1 VSTIGE
7 KFVVN
12 VDNMDCSCRKW
23 GITGVPCSH
32 SLAAMEFLNLSV
44 DPFVAHWFTKS
55 TYEEIYCSIIYPV
68 NGQDVWEITPFPDV
82 LPPLKRILPGRP
94 KKKRR
99 LQASEMKKDDT
110 QVRRGGIRK
119 KCSTCK
125 QLGHNRT
132 TCPQAP
138 PSPPTPPPTATS
150 DEQSVPPNQGPTA
163 DEGQNISNQQAV
175 PPNQGPTAA
184 EGQNIC
190 SQQTVTPSQPPTSA
204 QYVPPTQPSISGQY
218 VLRNMPPA
226 VNCTQG
232 STSTS
237 TPPLTAHPTAT
248 PIPPSRGRP
257 NIRPKLQHRRGRVW
271 KP

>member
-1 VSTIGE
+1 
-7 KFVVN
+7 
-12 VDNMDCSCRKW
+12 M
-23 GITGVPCSH
+23 
-32 SLAAMEFLNLSV
+32 
-44 DPFVAHWFTKS
+44 
-55 TYEEIYCSIIYPV
+55 
-68 NGQDVWEITPFPDV
+68 

-125 QLGHNRT
+125 QLGHNKT

-138 PSPPTPPPTATS
+138 PSPPTPPPTTTS
-150 DEQSVPPNQGPTA
+150 DEQFVPPNQGPTT
-163 DEGQNISNQQAV
+163 DEGQNISSQQIV
-175 PPNQGPTAA
+175 PPNQGQPAD

-190 SQQTVTPSQPPTSA
+190 SQQSVTPSHPSTSA
-204 QYVPPTQPSISGQY
+204 QYVPPTQPPISAQSVPRTQTSISDVGGN
-218 VLRNMPPA
+218 VPPA

-232 STSTS
+232 STSTHAKTTQES
-237 TPPLTAHPTAT
+237 IPPLTTHPTAT
-248 PIPPSRGRP
+248 PIPPIPPSRGRP

>member
-32 SLAAMEFLNLSV
+32 SLAAMKFLNLSV

-82 LPPLKRILPGRP
+82 LPPLKCILPGRP

-110 QVRRGGIRK
+110 QVRRWGIRK

-125 QLGHNRT
+125 QLGHNRI

-138 PSPPTPPPTATS
+138 PSPPTPPPTTTS

-163 DEGQNISNQQAV
+163 DEGQNISNQQVV

-204 QYVPPTQPSISGQY
+204 QYVPPT
-218 VLRNMPPA
+218 
-226 VNCTQG
+226 
-232 STSTS
+232 
-237 TPPLTAHPTAT
+237 
-248 PIPPSRGRP
+248 
-257 NIRPKLQHRRGRVW
+257 
-271 KP
+271 

>member
-7 KFVVN
+7 KFVAN
-12 VDNMDCSCRKW
+12 VDSMECSCRKW
-23 GITGVPCSH
+23 GITGIPCSH
-32 SLAAMEFLNLSV
+32 SLAAMKFLNLSV
-44 DPFVAHWFTKS
+44 DPYVAHWFTKS
-55 TYEEIYCSIIYPV
+55 SYEEIYTSIIYPI

-138 PSPPTPPPTATS
+138 PSPQPTTTS
-150 DEQSVPPNQGPTA
+150 DEAQHEQFVPPNHGPTSDQGQNMSSQQCVPPNQGPTS
-163 DEGQNISNQQAV
+163 DEGQNLS
-175 PPNQGPTAA
+175 
-184 EGQNIC
+184 
-190 SQQTVTPSQPPTSA
+190 SQ
-204 QYVPPTQPSISGQY
+204 
-218 VLRNMPPA
+218 
-226 VNCTQG
+226 
-232 STSTS
+232 
-237 TPPLTAHPTAT
+237 
-248 PIPPSRGRP
+248 
-257 NIRPKLQHRRGRVW
+257 
-271 KP
+271 